1 MSSVPQ
7 LVTPLKTP
15 NAMASNLNTNMLAV
29 SQDSLGLATTVAGDP
44 IVASGEAGLDLLR
57 LEGGETA
64 IKGIASRENKLQ
76 NASKEQ

>member
-57 LEGGETA
+57 
-64 IKGIASRENKLQ
+64 
-76 NASKEQ
+76 

>member
-29 SQDSLGLATTVAGDP
+29 SQDSLGLATTVADDP

-57 LEGGETA
+57 LEGRETA

-76 NASKEQ
+76 TASKEQ

>member
-15 NAMASNLNTNMLAV
+15 NPMASNLNTNMLAV

-44 IVASGEAGLDLLR
+44 IVASGETGLGLLR
-57 LEGGETA
+57 L
-64 IKGIASRENKLQ
+64 RDVRQL
-76 NASKEQ
+76 